1 MSWPSEWWATGR
13 VRRMDEYARAP
24 GAAGAEVDGETV
36 VLSPSDLRYHSLNE
50 SAAAI
55 WALLAAPSS
64 VDRIVEQLLDEF
76 EVAPDECRADVEACL
91 AELTE
96 LGVVVLSA

>member
-1 MSWPSEWWATGR
+1 MG
-13 VRRMDEYARAP
+13 DYARAP

-55 WALLAAPSS
+55 WALLEAPTS
-64 VDRIVEQLLDEF
+64 VDRIIEQLIVEF
-76 EVAPDECRADVEACL
+76 DIGADECRADVEACL

-96 LGVVVLSA
+96 LGLVVAS